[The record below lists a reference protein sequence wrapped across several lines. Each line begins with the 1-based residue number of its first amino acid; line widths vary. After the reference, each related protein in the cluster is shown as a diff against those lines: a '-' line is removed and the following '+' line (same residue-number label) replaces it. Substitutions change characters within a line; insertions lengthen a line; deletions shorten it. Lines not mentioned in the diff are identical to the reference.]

1 MAARHA
7 DFEKKMLKLEKI
19 VQDLE
24 KGDLPLE
31 KGVRL
36 FKEGLELTRSCRDQ
50 LEKARHELTVFT
62 EPDGEEVIEQQS
74 NPV

>member
-1 MAARHA
+1 MPAKHV
-7 DFEKKMLKLEKI
+7 DFEKKMQKLEKI

-36 FKEGLELTRSCRDQ
+36 FREGLELTKSCRVQ

-62 EPDGEEVIEQQS
+62 EPDGEEVIEEQS
-74 NPV
+74 S